1 MSYAGPD
8 RRIHTAFITRN
19 REYHV
24 RDGLCVAVRDRRSQV
39 WISNHEAIG
48 MELEKR
54 QPVNR
59 YMGQNL
65 LFLSNVA
72 KVRTTPVVG
81 IHRPERSTVDIYGM
95 LWAICPG

>member
-1 MSYAGPD
+1 MSYFGPD
-8 RRIHTAFITRN
+8 RRIHTAFVTRN

-24 RDGLCVAVRDRRSQV
+24 RDGLCVAVRDRKSQV

-48 MELEKR
+48 MELENR
-54 QPVNR
+54 QPVSK
-59 YMGQNL
+59 YMGQHL

-72 KVRTTPVVG
+72 KVRTTPVEE
-81 IHRPERSTVDIYGM
+81 IHRPERSTVDIYGL